1 LHTSELKLIK
11 TSGSAL
17 NLDPNPVNPQIATTP
32 EAAKKESDPTAPR
45 PLHGKLI
52 GYLEIG
58 ESSFALRKMVPFFG
72 VYPQKRMVPCFS
84 TGSSEVDIL

>member
-17 NLDPNPVNPQIATTP
+17 NLDPNPVNPQIATTHN
-32 EAAKKESDPTAPR
+32 EAAKKELDPTAPR

-72 VYPQKRMVPCFS
+72 VYPQKKNGTMFFNR
-84 TGSSEVDIL
+84 